1 MSLSLAHWQPH
12 SRKAIARGARL
23 HLARG
28 RLRRRLGQEQDLAPA
43 RQHSSRGLALPVRH
57 GHLTL
62 FALTVFV
69 AGVLSQEFAADVWQ
83 SAMQS
88 AIESQED
95 VGAAADAVAAQPNSQ
110 GTHAGTSFFDI

>member
-12 SRKAIARGARL
+12 GRIAIARGARL
-23 HLARG
+23 H
-28 RLRRRLGQEQDLAPA
+28 RRLGQEQDLAPA

>member
-28 RLRRRLGQEQDLAPA
+28 RLHRRLGQEQDLAPA

-62 FALTVFV
+62 FALAPV

-95 VGAAADAVAAQPNSQ
+95 VGAATGAVAAQPNSQ

>member
-1 MSLSLAHWQPH
+1 MSLSLSLAHWQPH
-12 SRKAIARGARL
+12 SRIAIAHGARL
-23 HLARG
+23 H
-28 RLRRRLGQEQDLAPA
+28 RRLGQGQDLA